1 MIVFK
6 RLGRSF
12 ASIDGREWGL
22 LFLETLGVLAGILIA
37 FELQEWGARRSDAAK
52 HRQLMERLFEESKQ
66 DVATT
71 RRLRDILRELSHNEV
86 AFVTA
91 LSKGECPPEPMWH
104 AVQTV
109 GMLPAFNAPR
119 LVYHELMGAGGLS
132 SIEQPAV
139 RSAVAVFNSTL
150 DWSESQNDYF
160 RSNVV
165 RDDPLELSDT
175 RVSLR
180 YDPAAGEPEAT
191 TFDRQALCADHGF
204 RNKMIAA
211 VRNHA
216 VIANYHKQV
225 TDEAIRMC
233 SLLGQSLG
241 QQCVPASGGALAGA
255 DAELAHQSIGESRAV
270 GR

>member
-6 RLGRSF
+6 GLGSSF
-12 ASIDGREWGL
+12 ASIDGREWAL

-37 FELQEWGARRSDAAK
+37 FELQEWGAQRSDAAK
-52 HRQLMERLFEESKQ
+52 HRQLMERLFEESEQ
-66 DVATT
+66 DVAAT
-71 RRLRDILRELSHNEV
+71 RRLRDLLRELSHNEI

-91 LSKGECPPEPMWH
+91 LGKGECPPEPMWQ

-109 GMLPAFNAPR
+109 GMLPAFKAPR
-119 LVYHELMGAGGLS
+119 SVYQELMGAGGLS

-139 RSAVAVFNSTL
+139 RSAVADFNSTL

-160 RSNVV
+160 RSNVAP
-165 RDDPLELSDT
+165 DDPLELSDK
-175 RVSLR
+175 RMSLR
-180 YDPAAGEPEAT
+180 YDPAAGEPMVT

-204 RNKMIAA
+204 RNKMVAG

-216 VIANYHKQV
+216 VIVNYHKGV
-225 TDEAIRMC
+225 TDEAIKMC

-241 QQCVPASGGALAGA
+241 QQCVPASGGALAGP
-255 DAELAHQSIGESRAV
+255 DAELARQSIRGARAA
-270 GR
+270 RR